1 MTMSADL
8 KLMDA
13 DRAHALARQAL
24 KHVTVED
31 AVVTV
36 YDGRNAVTRFAGDA
50 ITQNVDTGG
59 LFLSVSV
66 AQGGR
71 RGAASAATT
80 SPDDIAAA
88 VRRAEEIA
96 RLAPPD
102 PEYLP
107 PLGPQAY
114 GTPPAAAFDEAT
126 NDLSPEVRA
135 RQVQKIVAGA
145 RAAGLSASGTVE
157 SGGGAQAIATS
168 RGLFAFFRN
177 TSAAAGCTLTGRDST
192 GWARTAAPDMSGID
206 ADALVADAVRQ
217 ARLGAAPRAL
227 APGRYTT
234 ILLPPAVG
242 AIVGPVVEGVSA
254 RGAEEGVTFL
264 TGKVGQ
270 KLVGSNITLRSEP
283 FHPLMPDT
291 PFDGGGVPVAAQTW
305 IDRGVFQ
312 RLSYDRF
319 RAKKAGVAPNPLSS
333 SLLLE
338 GTDKSIEDLIKGTE
352 RGVLLTHFWYVRAIK
367 PKETTQTGMTR
378 DSLFWI
384 EDGKIAYGL
393 KHMRW
398 NESSLRVLSNV
409 LDLSRPRPAVDA
421 ELGLCLMPAVKV
433 ADFNFVSGT
442 DF

>member
-1 MTMSADL
+1 MAASQKLMSADE
-8 KLMDA
+8 
-13 DRAHALARQAL
+13 AHALARQAL
-24 KHVTVED
+24 RHVTVED
-31 AVVTV
+31 AVVTL
-36 YDGRNAVTRFAGDA
+36 YDGRSAVTRFAGDA
-50 ITQNVDTGG
+50 ITQNIDTGG
-59 LFLSVSV
+59 RFLSVSV

-71 RGAASAATT
+71 VGSASAATT

-107 PLGPQAY
+107 PLGPQTY
-114 GTPPAAAFDEAT
+114 GTPPRSAFDEAT
-126 NDLSPEVRA
+126 NSLSPEVRA
-135 RQVQKIVAGA
+135 EQVRKFVAGA
-145 RAAGLSASGTVE
+145 RKAGLSASGTVE
-157 SGGGAQAIATS
+157 SSGGMQAIATS
-168 RGLFAFFRN
+168 RGLFASFQG
-177 TSAAAGCTLTGRDST
+177 TSAAAGCTLTGKDST
-192 GWARTAAPDMSGID
+192 GWARTAAPSMSGID
-206 ADALVADAVRQ
+206 TDALVADAVRQ
-217 ARLGAAPRAL
+217 ARLGAAPLAL

-242 AIVGPVVEGVSA
+242 SIVGPVAYGLSA

-264 TGKVGQ
+264 AGKVGQ

-291 PFDGGGVPVAAQTW
+291 PFNGSGVPVGVQTW
-305 IDRGVFQ
+305 IDKGVFQ
-312 RLSYDRF
+312 HLSYDRF
-319 RAKKAGVAPNPLSS
+319 RAKKAGVTPNPLSS

-338 GTDKSIEDLIKGTE
+338 GTDKSVEDLIKGTE
-352 RGVLLTHFWYVRAIK
+352 RGVLLTHFWYVRTIK
-367 PKETTQTGMTR
+367 PEETTQTGMTR

-409 LDLSRPRPAVDA
+409 LDLSRPRPAVDT
-421 ELGLCLMPAVKV
+421 ELGLCLMPALKV

-442 DF
+442 EF